1 MSLEME
7 EGNEIE
13 YQIITT
19 NDGVEERIAYS
30 KETEDGVE
38 EIKVLYTTKDL
49 SYTVEVTSV
58 FDKELDKFVYQYK
71 IVENGEV
78 YIFTK

>member
-38 EIKVLYTTKDL
+38 EIKVLYTTKD
-49 SYTVEVTSV
+49 
-58 FDKELDKFVYQYK
+58 
-71 IVENGEV
+71 
-78 YIFTK
+78 